1 MKLSFVSITSGTRW
15 EDSLEAN
22 IMAQQIKEALS
33 ILRRKQVQARIGLSC
48 ATIYAYMSEGTFP
61 KPVKLGPRAVG
72 WIESE
77 VDQWLDAQVKQTRGA
92 Q

>member
-1 MKLSFVSITSGTRW
+1 MASGTRQKH
-15 EDSLEAN
+15 SLGTN
-22 IMAQQIKEALS
+22 IMAQQSKEALS

-48 ATIYAYMSEGTFP
+48 ATIYAYMAEGNFP

-77 VDQWLDAQVKQTRGA
+77 VDQWLDAQVKQSRGA
-92 Q
+92 A